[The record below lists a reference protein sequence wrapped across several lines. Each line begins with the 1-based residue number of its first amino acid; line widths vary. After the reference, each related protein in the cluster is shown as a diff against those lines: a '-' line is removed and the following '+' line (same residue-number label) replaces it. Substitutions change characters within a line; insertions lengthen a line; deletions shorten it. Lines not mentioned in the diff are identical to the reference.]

1 MHDAAQIADLIRKI
15 ESVIEAQ
22 RVMRWRILI
31 RGAVQG
37 VGFRPFVYRLAD
49 ELGLSGWVNNSLQ
62 GVCVEVEGGED
73 RLREFLAR
81 IDRDRP
87 RPLIDAVQP
96 HAVIDGLDRAEV
108 EPTGEAGF
116 AIRPSE
122 GTGPATALI
131 MPDLGPCAACV
142 SDVTDP
148 TNRRYRYPFTSC
160 TRCGPR
166 FSIIE
171 ALPYDRATTTM
182 KAFAMCAPCR
192 GEYENPL
199 DRRFHA
205 EPNACPACGPRL
217 EYWDADGRGLAAR
230 HDALLAAA
238 DAIRAGKIVA
248 VKGVGGFQLLVDARD
263 ERAVVRLRDRKHR
276 PDKPFALL
284 FPSLDSVE
292 SACVISDLEASV
304 LSSPR
309 SPIVLL
315 RARRGA
321 SSICPSVAPGNPL
334 FGVMLPSS
342 PLHHLFAR
350 ELGFPVVATSGNL
363 ADDPICTREA
373 DALVRFRGLADGYL
387 VHDRPIARHA
397 DDSVVRV
404 VMGRELILRRA
415 RGYAPLVVEVG
426 KATPGILAV
435 GGHLKNT
442 VALTMDRRVVLS
454 QHVGNL
460 DTEEARRVF
469 RDVISDVERLHRT
482 TPARVACDRHP
493 DDAAARYAGQSGAPT
508 VGVQHHHAHVLSCMA
523 DNEIAGPVLGVAW
536 DGTGYG
542 LDGTIWGGEFLLAD
556 ETAFRRVGHIR
567 TFRLPGAAQ
576 AVKEPRRSAIG
587 LLYELFGDEVL
598 AMTHLPP
605 IAAYSGGEARVLTRL
620 LASGVNAPVTSSAGR
635 LFDAVA
641 SILGVRQRAT
651 FEGQAAMDLEYAADG
666 TATEARYPFRL
677 DERGSVLVADWEPM
691 IRAILDDAAR
701 GAAVGRISAAFHNT
715 LAEMMVAVARRVG
728 RERVVLSGG
737 CFQNARLAERAVARL
752 AAEGFRPYWHRRVPP
767 NDGGLALGQV
777 VAALAG

>member
-1 MHDAAQIADLIRKI
+1 MTETVLGLRDGARRGGALTAG
-15 ESVIEAQ
+15 AT
-22 RVMRWRILI
+22 RWRILI

-37 VGFRPFVYRLAD
+37 VGFRPFLHRLAD
-49 ELGLSGWVNNSLQ
+49 ELGLAGWVSNSLQ
-62 GVCVEVEGGED
+62 GVCVEVEGDEG

-87 RPLIDAVQP
+87 P
-96 HAVIDGLDRAEV
+96 HAVIDGLDRVEV
-108 EPTGEAGF
+108 ERTGEAGF
-116 AIRPSE
+116 AIRPSDE
-122 GTGPATALI
+122 AGPATALI
-131 MPDLGPCAACV
+131 MPDLGPCAACLNEG
-142 SDVTDP
+142 TDP
-148 TNRRYRYPFTSC
+148 TSRRYRYPFTTC

-171 ALPYDRATTTM
+171 ALPYDRANTTM
-182 KAFAMCAPCR
+182 KGFAMCAPCR

-205 EPNACPACGPRL
+205 EPTACPTCGPRL
-217 EYWDADGRGLAAR
+217 EYRDAAGHARAAR

-263 ERAVVRLRDRKHR
+263 ERAVFRLRDRKHR

-292 SACVISDLEASV
+292 SACAVSDLEAN
-304 LSSPR
+304 LLGSPR
-309 SPIVLL
+309 CPIVLL
-315 RARRGA
+315 RARHGA
-321 SSICPSVAPGNPL
+321 SSVCPSVAPGNPWL
-334 FGVMLPSS
+334 GAMLPSS
-342 PLHHLFAR
+342 PLHHLLAR
-350 ELGFPVVATSGNL
+350 ELGFPVVATSGNRV
-363 ADDPICTREA
+363 DEPICIREA
-373 DALVRFRGLADGYL
+373 DALVRFRDLADGYL

-415 RGYAPLVVEVG
+415 RGYAPLAVEIG
-426 KATPGILAV
+426 RPAPGILAV

-442 VALTMDRRVVLS
+442 VALTVNDRVVLS

-469 RDVISDVERLHRT
+469 RVVISDFERLHRA

-493 DDAAARYAGQSGAPT
+493 DDAAARYAEASGAPT

-556 ETAFRRVGHIR
+556 ETAFRRVAHVR

-576 AVKEPRRSAIG
+576 AVKEPRRSALG
-587 LLYELFGDEVL
+587 LLYELFGDELL

-605 IAAYSGGEARVLTRL
+605 IAACSGGEARVLTRL
-620 LASGVNAPVTSSAGR
+620 LAAGVNAPVTSSAGR

-641 SILGVRQRAT
+641 SLLGVRHRAT
-651 FEGQAAMDLEYAADG
+651 FEGQAAMDLEYAAEG
-666 TATEARYPFRL
+666 IVTEARYPFRL

-691 IRAILDDAAR
+691 IRAILDDAAL

-715 LAEMMVAVARRVG
+715 LAEMMVAVARRIG
-728 RERVVLSGG
+728 WERVVLTGG
-737 CFQNARLAERAVARL
+737 CFQNARLTERAVARL